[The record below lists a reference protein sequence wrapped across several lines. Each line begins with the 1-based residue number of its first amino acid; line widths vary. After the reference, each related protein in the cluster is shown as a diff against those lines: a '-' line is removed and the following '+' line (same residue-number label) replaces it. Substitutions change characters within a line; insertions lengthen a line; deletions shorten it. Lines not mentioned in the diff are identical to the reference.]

1 MTKLAVILGI
11 PIAILATVA
20 SLGIVVVDVR
30 EGGPD
35 GHRIVVPVPLV
46 LAQAALTLAPV
57 VAPAD
62 KLRIPNHEVLEHV
75 GLAREVL
82 EALAAAPDCELVRV
96 EERDEQVVITKE
108 GQSLRVHVSGKK
120 ENVSVNVPLHLAMQA
135 LPDKDGRIHT
145 AALAG
150 ALGAVRFTDLVDVQD
165 GKDHVR
171 VYVWL
176 THLRPGGMLRIPP
189 GTVCG
194 CFVGFS
200 PVTQGRP
207 VQGRPS
213 RKPLVEPG

>member
-11 PIAILATVA
+11 PIALLATVA

-35 GHRIVVPVPLV
+35 PHRIVVPVPLV
-46 LAQAALTLAPV
+46 FAQAALAIAPA
-57 VAPAD
+57 VAPQD
-62 KLRIPNHEVLEHV
+62 KLRIPEEALEHM

-82 EALAAAPDCELVRV
+82 EALAAAPDGELVRV

-108 GQSLRVHVSGKK
+108 GRSLRVRVTGKK

-135 LPDKDGRIHT
+135 LPDRDGRIQT

-150 ALGAVRFTDLVDVQD
+150 ALGTLRFTDLVDVQD

-171 VYVWL
+171 VYVW
-176 THLRPGGMLRIPP
+176 
-189 GTVCG
+189 
-194 CFVGFS
+194 
-200 PVTQGRP
+200 
-207 VQGRPS
+207 
-213 RKPLVEPG
+213 

>member
-11 PIAILATVA
+11 PIALLATVA

-35 GHRIVVPVPLV
+35 PHRIVVPVPLV
-46 LAQAALTLAPV
+46 FAQAALA
-57 VAPAD
+57 VAPAVAPQD
-62 KLRIPNHEVLEHV
+62 KLRIPEEALEHM

-108 GQSLRVHVSGKK
+108 GRSLRVRVTGKK

-135 LPDKDGRIHT
+135 LPDKDGHIQT

-150 ALGAVRFTDLVDVQD
+150 ALGTLRFTDLVDVQD

-171 VYVWL
+171 IYVW
-176 THLRPGGMLRIPP
+176 
-189 GTVCG
+189 
-194 CFVGFS
+194 
-200 PVTQGRP
+200 
-207 VQGRPS
+207 
-213 RKPLVEPG
+213 